1 MNNYTRKTQL
11 LFYLSGVFLLIWS
24 AIAGYNRLSP
34 QPNTG
39 AIAST
44 PNAVSSPATSV
55 VPAAPSTPGVQQWRS
70 ILKGESAQ
78 GLTFSQEGQLLYQE
92 KLLLNEIPVSYTSDG
107 TVTYAQRLFVSEPS
121 PSGRFNVFKA
131 CEGLTDETG
140 LCWAVFLVDREAGK
154 VQQISIAKYGG
165 QNWVQWSPDERY
177 AVFAESMEGVTW
189 FIALDLQT
197 GESKMFDYTVAPADL
212 SSFTWVSDRT
222 FKANFLCDAECAEPP
237 FQGDI
242 TKLFAE

>member
-1 MNNYTRKTQL
+1 MKNYTSKTQL

-24 AIAGYNRLSP
+24 AIAGYNRLSS

-44 PNAVSSPATSV
+44 PNAASSPASAVLT
-55 VPAAPSTPGVQQWRS
+55 APSIPGVQHWKP
-70 ILKGESAQ
+70 ILKGESVH
-78 GLTFSQEGQLLYQE
+78 GLTFSQEGHLIYQE
-92 KLLLNEIPVSYTSDG
+92 KRLLNEIPVSYASDG
-107 TVTYAQRLFVSEPS
+107 TVTYAQRLLVSGPS
-121 PSGRFNVFKA
+121 PSGKFNIFKA

-154 VQQISIAKYGG
+154 VEQISIAKYGG

-197 GESKMFDYTVAPADL
+197 GESKMFDYTAAPADL
-212 SSFTWVSDRT
+212 SSFTWMSDRT
-222 FKANFLCDAECAEPP
+222 FEANLLCDADCAEPQ

-242 TKLFAE
+242 TELFSR